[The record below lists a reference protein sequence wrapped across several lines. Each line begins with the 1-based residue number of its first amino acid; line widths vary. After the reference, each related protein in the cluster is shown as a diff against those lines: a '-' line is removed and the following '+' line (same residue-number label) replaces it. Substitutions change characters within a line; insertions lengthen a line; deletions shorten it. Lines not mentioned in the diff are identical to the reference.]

1 MNIVKKLLNIEAE
14 RSRNNMSKTDF
25 SKKLGVSITT
35 YKRYIDGESP
45 IPSDKIIF
53 MAELFN
59 CSSDYLLGLKESME

>member
-1 MNIVKKLLNIEAE
+1 MNKLLNIEAE

-53 MAELFN
+53 MAKLFK